1 MKLSGKIW
9 LQAGTLATAG
19 EYLMV
24 TKMNL
29 YQFIVLIFMASS
41 QLTAHATEAIDEHAQ
56 HRLMALQQ
64 KDTTYSSHDYQ
75 VPEISLIDM
84 NYQAVLLPEA
94 FVSDKPV
101 VLNFIYT
108 SCTTICPIL
117 SATFS
122 QIQRELGTDSAG
134 LRMISI
140 SIDPEQDS
148 PERLQDY
155 ARRFKSSVN
164 WHFLTGD
171 IEDIINI
178 QKALDAYRGDKMNH
192 IPLTFLYSANV
203 DTWIRMEGFP
213 SAAEIVA
220 EYRELLA
227 Q

>member
-1 MKLSGKIW
+1 MVIKLK
-9 LQAGTLATAG
+9 
-19 EYLMV
+19 
-24 TKMNL
+24 L
-29 YQFIVLIFMASS
+29 YQLIVLIFMASS
-41 QLTAHATEAIDEHAQ
+41 QLAVHATEAIDEHAQ
-56 HRLMALQQ
+56 HQLMALEK
-64 KDTTYSSHDYQ
+64 KDTTYSSHHYQ
-75 VPEISLIDM
+75 IPDISLVDM
-84 NYQAVLLPEA
+84 NYQTVSLPEA
-94 FVSDKPV
+94 IVSDKPV

-108 SCTTICPIL
+108 TCTTICPIL

-122 QIQRELGTDSAG
+122 QVQRELGADSTG

-171 IEDIINI
+171 IDDIINI

-192 IPLTFLYSANV
+192 IPLTFLYSANA

-213 SAAEIVA
+213 STAEIVA

>member
-1 MKLSGKIW
+1 MK
-9 LQAGTLATAG
+9 
-19 EYLMV
+19 
-24 TKMNL
+24 L
-29 YQFIVLIFMASS
+29 YQFVVLFFMASS
-41 QLTAHATEAIDEHAQ
+41 PLAAHATEAVDEHAQ
-56 HRLMALQQ
+56 HRLMALQN
-64 KDTTYSSHDYQ
+64 KDTIYSSHDYQ
-75 VPEISLIDM
+75 IPEISLTDM
-84 NYQAVLLPEA
+84 NYEAVSLPDA

-101 VLNFIYT
+101 VVNFIYT

-122 QIQRELGTDSAG
+122 QIQRELGADSSG

-148 PERLQDY
+148 PERLQTY
-155 ARRFKSSVN
+155 ARRFKSSAN

-171 IEDIINI
+171 IDDIVNI

-192 IPLTFLYSANV
+192 IPLTFLYSANA

-213 SAAEIVA
+213 STADIVA
-220 EYRELLA
+220 EYRQLLA

>member
-1 MKLSGKIW
+1 
-9 LQAGTLATAG
+9 
-19 EYLMV
+19 MV
-24 TKMNL
+24 TILKL
-29 YQFIVLIFMASS
+29 YQFVVLIFIASS
-41 QLTAHATEAIDEHAQ
+41 QLAAHATEAIDEHAQ
-56 HRLMALQQ
+56 HRLMALE
-64 KDTTYSSHDYQ
+64 KEDTTYSSHHYQ
-75 VPEISLIDM
+75 IPEVSLVDM
-84 NYQAVLLPEA
+84 NYQAVSLPEA
-94 FVSDKPV
+94 IVSDKPV

-108 SCTTICPIL
+108 TCTTICPIL

-122 QIQRELGTDSAG
+122 QLQRELGADSTG

-171 IEDIINI
+171 IDDIIDI

-192 IPLTFLYSANV
+192 IPLTFLYSANA

-213 SAAEIVA
+213 STAEIVA
-220 EYRELLA
+220 GYRELLA

>member
-1 MKLSGKIW
+1 
-9 LQAGTLATAG
+9 
-19 EYLMV
+19 
-24 TKMNL
+24 
-29 YQFIVLIFMASS
+29 MASS
-41 QLTAHATEAIDEHAQ
+41 PFAAHATEAIDEHAQ
-56 HRLMALQQ
+56 HRQMALQ
-64 KDTTYSSHDYQ
+64 KTATIYSSHDYQ
-75 VPEISLIDM
+75 IPEISLIDM
-84 NYQAVLLPEA
+84 NYEAVSLPDA

-122 QIQRELGTDSAG
+122 QIQRELGADATG
-134 LRMISI
+134 LRMVSI

-148 PERLQDY
+148 PERLQGY
-155 ARRFKSSVN
+155 SRRFKSSAN

-171 IEDIINI
+171 IDDIVNL

-192 IPLTFLYSANV
+192 IPLTFLYSAKA

-213 SAAEIVA
+213 STAEIVA
-220 EYRELLA
+220 EYRQLLA

>member
-1 MKLSGKIW
+1 MAWTRLANLS
-9 LQAGTLATAG
+9 G

-24 TKMNL
+24 IKL
-29 YQFIVLIFMASS
+29 KPYQFILLIFMASS
-41 QLTAHATEAIDEHAQ
+41 QLVAHATEAIDGHAQ
-56 HRLMALQQ
+56 HRLMALQK
-64 KDTTYSSHDYQ
+64 KDTTYSSQDYQ
-75 VPEISLIDM
+75 IPDISLVDM
-84 NYQAVLLPEA
+84 NYQAVSLPEVI
-94 FVSDKPV
+94 VSDKPV

-122 QIQRELGTDSAG
+122 QIQRELGADSSG

-148 PERLQDY
+148 PERLQAY
-155 ARRFKSSVN
+155 ARRFKSSAN

-171 IEDIINI
+171 IDDIVNI

-192 IPLTFLYSANV
+192 IPLTFLYSANAG
-203 DTWIRMEGFP
+203 TWIRMEGFP
-213 SAAEIVA
+213 STADIVS
-220 EYRELLA
+220 EYRQLLS

>member
-1 MKLSGKIW
+1 
-9 LQAGTLATAG
+9 
-19 EYLMV
+19 
-24 TKMNL
+24 
-29 YQFIVLIFMASS
+29 MASGHFS
-41 QLTAHATEAIDEHAQ
+41 AYATEAVDEHAQ
-56 HRLMALQQ
+56 HRLMALQ
-64 KDTTYSSHDYQ
+64 KIDTIYSSNDYQ
-75 VPEISLIDM
+75 IPEISLIDM
-84 NYQAVLLPEA
+84 NYETVSLPEA

-101 VLNFIYT
+101 VVNFIYT
-108 SCTTICPIL
+108 TCTTICPIL

-122 QIQRELGTDSAG
+122 QIQRELGADAVG

-155 ARRFKSSVN
+155 ARRFKSTAN

-171 IEDIINI
+171 IDDIVSI

-192 IPLTFLYSANV
+192 IPLTFLYSAKA

-213 SAAEIVA
+213 STAEIVA
-220 EYRELLA
+220 EYRQMLA